1 MLLPK
6 NVTFAY
12 LFSEN
17 ESAYRQ
23 KKQKKVCNMANQNF
37 NSWKQI
43 YLSKVCCTSS
53 INFFSEFKIIS

>member
-23 KKQKKVCNMANQNF
+23 KKQKKFVI
-37 NSWKQI
+37 WPI
-43 YLSKVCCTSS
+43 
-53 INFFSEFKIIS
+53 KILIHENKFICQKYVVPAL